1 VKLIA
6 DAKSQAYKLLS
17 DSIGQNNAALI
28 EIMKLVAE
36 KNIRIAPD
44 VMVGGSS
51 SVSDALMGTML
62 KGMLDK
68 DAVKVK

>member
-1 VKLIA
+1 V
-6 DAKSQAYKLLS
+6 AYKLLS

-28 EIMKLVAE
+28 EIMKLVSE
-36 KNIRIAPD
+36 KNIRITPE

-51 SVSDALMGTML
+51 GVNDALMGTML

-68 DAVKVK
+68 DSAAATKK